1 MRSLDLFNALRPHPM
16 YGKAMTRMAR
26 LLLVLAL
33 VQWLAWLA
41 PARPGTQPFPNYLP
55 LHMLMETASIIVSI
69 MVFIVGWNARGAAR
83 SGNVVGLAC
92 CFLAVGAFDFLH
104 MVSYVGMPDLVS
116 ANDAQK
122 HLNFWLAARVLAAG
136 GLLAAAVRRW
146 RPFAADA
153 TRYWLLGAT
162 VAGVLALAWVVLW
175 HQDWLPDTFIPGHGL
190 TALKKNTE
198 YLVIAIN
205 LATAVLLLA
214 RIRRPQ
220 PFKAVLLFGAV
231 MTMAMGEF
239 FFTLYT
245 TMTGSYNVLGH
256 LYKTISYLFI
266 YRAVVVEAIDMPY
279 NALAQLQERLTFSL
293 QASNT
298 GLWDWDLA
306 SDEIYLSPEWKA
318 QLGYGPDALSNSLA
332 TWDALL
338 HPQDREAAW
347 QTVRD
352 YLASGRLQYENA
364 FRMRHADGGYR
375 WILARGERHKDG
387 DGNAHLLGSHVDITA
402 QKQTEQALR
411 AESEKNLALL
421 RNASDGIHIL
431 DAHGDVIEASV
442 AFCAM
447 LGYTREELIGMNV
460 ARWDARFGQAE
471 LDALLARQLDGGV
484 HNQFETRHRRKD
496 GSLVDVEISNCPLE
510 LAGQPVLFNSA
521 RDITERKR
529 VEAQL
534 RITASVFENSQEG
547 ILITDDEN
555 DIVDVNAA
563 FTRITG
569 YARDEVVG
577 RNPRMLSSGRHDG
590 GFYQQLWAQL
600 QRDGYWRGEL
610 WDRRKSGEV
619 YPELVS
625 ISAVR
630 DERGQV
636 QRYVA
641 VFSDISQIK
650 AHEDELNR
658 AAHYDGLT
666 GVPNRVLLADRMK
679 QAIARTAREG
689 NIMAVCYL
697 DLDGFKHINDS
708 LGHDVG
714 DQVLIEAAR
723 RIGASVRADD
733 TVARLGGDEFVVLL
747 LGLHQAGEWEL
758 TLRRLLEAIAQPF
771 TIGDKTVTLSASA
784 GVAVYPLDQEDPDTL
799 LRHADQA
806 MYLAKQS
813 GKNRYHLYDTA
824 LDRQARDQLEFLASI
839 RHGLEQGQFELYYQP
854 KVNLRTR
861 AVVGAEAL
869 IRWHHPQ
876 RGLLAPGA
884 FLAQVANTE
893 LDIQIGEWVAATAL
907 AQLRTWH
914 EQGLKLS
921 VSINISGYHL
931 ESPDF
936 VDRLRKLMAPYPM
949 LPFGALQIEVL
960 ETVALNDIAIVRDI
974 LAACGRLGVTFA
986 LDDFG
991 TGYSSLSYLSSLPFD
1006 ELKID
1011 QSFVRDM
1018 LDDKGDLAIV
1028 QGVVALAAAFER
1040 QIVAEGIETPAH
1052 YQALLDMGCALGQG
1066 YGIAKPMPAGALPDW
1081 RGQWL
1086 EREVAA

>member
-1 MRSLDLFNALRPHPM
+1 MRSLHLFSVLRPHPM
-16 YGKAMTRMAR
+16 YGKGMARMAKV
-26 LLLVLAL
+26 LLLLAL

-41 PARPGTQPFPNYLP
+41 PSRPGAQPFPHYLP
-55 LHMLMETASIIVSI
+55 LHMLLETASIVVSM
-69 MVFIVGWNARGAAR
+69 MVFVVGWNARGADR

-92 CFLAVGAFDFLH
+92 CFLAVGALDFLH
-104 MVSYVGMPDLVS
+104 MASYVGMPALLTP
-116 ANDAQK
+116 NDAQK
-122 HLNFWLAARVLAAG
+122 HLNFWLGARILAAG
-136 GLLAAAVRRW
+136 GLLAVAARRW
-146 RPFAADA
+146 RPFRADA
-153 TRYWLLGAT
+153 TRRWLLGIT
-162 VAGVLALAWVVLW
+162 LAGVAALGWLVLW
-175 HQDWLPDTFIPGHGL
+175 HQDWLPDTFIPGLGL

-198 YLVIAIN
+198 YLVIAVN
-205 LATAVLLLA
+205 LATAGLLLA
-214 RIRRPQ
+214 RMRRPQ
-220 PFKAVLLFGAV
+220 PFRVVLLFGAV
-231 MTMAMGEF
+231 VTMAMGEF

-245 TMTGSYNVLGH
+245 TMTGGYNVLGH

-279 NALAQLQERLTFSL
+279 NALARLQERLTFSL

-306 SDEIYLSPEWKA
+306 SDDLYLSPEWKA

-332 TWDALL
+332 TWDMLL
-338 HPQDREAAW
+338 HPQDREAVWHA
-347 QTVRD
+347 VRD
-352 YLASGRLQYENA
+352 YLASGRLQYENT

-375 WILARGERHKDG
+375 WILARGERHEDS

-402 QKQTEQALR
+402 QKQIEQALR
-411 AESEKNLALL
+411 SESEKNLALL

-442 AFCAM
+442 SFCAM
-447 LGYTREELIGMNV
+447 LGYTREEVIGMNV
-460 ARWDARFGQAE
+460 ACWDAHYTRAE
-471 LDALLARQLDGGV
+471 LAALVARQLDGGV
-484 HNQFETRHRRKD
+484 RNQFETRHRRKD
-496 GSLVDVEISNCPLE
+496 GSVVEVEISNCPMALD
-510 LAGQPVLFNSA
+510 GRPVLFNSS

-529 VEAQL
+529 AEAQL
-534 RITASVFENSQEG
+534 RLTASVFENSQEG
-547 ILITDDEN
+547 ILITDEAN
-555 DIVDVNAA
+555 NIVDVNAA

-569 YARDEVVG
+569 YGRDEVVG
-577 RNPRMLSSGRHDG
+577 RNPRMLSSGRHES
-590 GFYQQLWAQL
+590 GFYQQLWGQL
-600 QRDGYWRGEL
+600 RRDGYWRGEL

-619 YPELVS
+619 FPELVS
-625 ISAVR
+625 IAAVR

-636 QRYVA
+636 QRYVS

-658 AAHYDGLT
+658 AAHFDGLT
-666 GVPNRVLLADRMK
+666 GVPNRVLLADRMR
-679 QAIARTAREG
+679 QAIARTAREHTM
-689 NIMAVCYL
+689 MAVCYL

-723 RIGASVRADD
+723 RIGAAIRADD

-747 LGLHQAGEWEL
+747 LGLHKVDEWDA
-758 TLRRLLEAIAQPF
+758 TLGRLLAAIAQPF
-771 TIGDKTVTLSASA
+771 VIGDKTVTLSASA

-806 MYLAKQS
+806 MYLAKQG
-813 GKNRYHLYDTA
+813 GKNRFHLYDPA
-824 LDRQARDQLEFLASI
+824 LDRQARDQLEFLTSI
-839 RHGLEQGQFELYYQP
+839 RHALEQGQFELYYQP

-884 FLAQVANTE
+884 FLEQVANTE

-907 AQLRTWH
+907 AQLQAWH

-931 ESPDF
+931 ESPAF
-936 VDRLRKLMAPYPM
+936 VERLRKLMAPYPM

-960 ETVALNDIAIVRDI
+960 ETVALNDIALVRDI
-974 LAACGRLGVTFA
+974 LAACGQLGVTFA

-1018 LDDKGDLAIV
+1018 LEDKGDLAIV

-1040 QIVAEGIETPAH
+1040 QIVAEGIETAAQ
-1052 YQALLDMGCALGQG
+1052 YQALLDLGCGHGQG
-1066 YGIAKPMPAGALPDW
+1066 YGIARPMPAGALPDW

-1086 EREVAA
+1086 ERAVAA

>member
-1 MRSLDLFNALRPHPM
+1 MA
-16 YGKAMTRMAR
+16 RMVR
-26 LLLVLAL
+26 LLLLLAL

-41 PARPGTQPFPNYLP
+41 PSRPDAQPFPHYLP
-55 LHMLMETASIIVSI
+55 LHMLMETASIVVSM

-92 CFLAVGAFDFLH
+92 CFLAVGALDFLH
-104 MVSYVGMPDLVS
+104 MVSYVGMPDLV
-116 ANDAQK
+116 AVNDAQK

-136 GLLAAAVRRW
+136 GLLAVAVRRW
-146 RPFAADA
+146 RPFASDA
-153 TRYWLLGAT
+153 TRYWLLGAS
-162 VAGVLALAWVVLW
+162 VAGVLVLSWLVLW
-175 HQDWLPDTFIPGHGL
+175 HQAWLPDTFIPGRGL

-198 YLVIAIN
+198 YLVIGIN
-205 LATAVLLLA
+205 LATAGLLLA
-214 RIRRPQ
+214 RIGRPQ

-231 MTMAMGEF
+231 VTMAMGEF

-256 LYKTISYLFI
+256 LYKTLSYLFI

-279 NALAQLQERLTFSL
+279 NALAQLQERLSFAL

-298 GLWDWDLA
+298 GLWDWDLD

-318 QLGYGPDALSNSLA
+318 QLGYGEDALSNSLA
-332 TWDALL
+332 TWESLL
-338 HPQDREAAW
+338 HPQDRAAAW

-352 YLASGRLQYENA
+352 YLASGRVRYENA
-364 FRMRHADGGYR
+364 YRLRHADGGYR
-375 WILARGERHKDG
+375 WILARGERHG
-387 DGNAHLLGSHVDITA
+387 DGGNVHLLGSHVDITA
-402 QKQTEQALR
+402 QKQIEQALR
-411 AESEKNLALL
+411 SESEKNLALL

-431 DAHGDVIEASV
+431 DARGDVIEASE

-447 LGYTREELIGMNV
+447 LGYEREEIIGMNV
-460 ARWDARFGQAE
+460 ARWDVHFSQAE
-471 LDALLARQLDGGV
+471 LPAMLARQFDGGV
-484 HNQFETRHRRKD
+484 RSQFETRHRRKD
-496 GSLVDVEISNCPLE
+496 GSLVDVEVSNCPLE
-510 LAGQPVLFNSA
+510 LAGRPVLFNSA

-529 VEAQL
+529 AEAQL

-547 ILITDDEN
+547 ILITDGAN
-555 DIVDVNAA
+555 NIVDVNAA

-569 YARDEVVG
+569 YGRDEVLG
-577 RNPRMLSSGRHDG
+577 RNPRLLASGRHDAA
-590 GFYQQLWAQL
+590 FYRQMWGQV
-600 QRDGYWRGEL
+600 QRDGFWRGEL

-630 DERGQV
+630 DERGQL

-679 QAIARTAREG
+679 QAIARTAREQTL
-689 NIMAVCYL
+689 MAVCYL

-708 LGHDVG
+708 LGHDMG

-723 RIGASVRADD
+723 RIGAAIRADD

-747 LGLHQAGEWEL
+747 LGLHKADEWAA
-758 TLRRLLEAIAQPF
+758 TLQRLLAAITQPF
-771 TIGDKTVTLSASA
+771 VIGDKSVALSASA
-784 GVAVYPLDQEDPDTL
+784 GVAVYPLDEADPDTL

-806 MYLAKQS
+806 MYLAKQG
-813 GKNRYHLYDTA
+813 GKNRYHLYDPA
-824 LDRQARDQLEFLASI
+824 LDRQARDQLEFHTSVRRA
-839 RHGLEQGQFELYYQP
+839 LEQGQFELYYQP

-861 AVVGAEAL
+861 AVVGTEAL
-869 IRWHHPQ
+869 IRWHHPL

-884 FLAQVANTE
+884 FLPQVANTE

-907 AQLRTWH
+907 AQLQDWH
-914 EQGLKLS
+914 AQGLKLS

-931 ESPDF
+931 ESPAF
-936 VDRLRKLMAPYPM
+936 VDRLRQLMAPYPQ

-1018 LDDKGDLAIV
+1018 LEDKGDLAIV
-1028 QGVVALAAAFER
+1028 QGVVALAAAFGR

-1052 YQALLDMGCALGQG
+1052 YQALLDMGCGLGQG
-1066 YGIAKPMPAGALPDW
+1066 YGIGRPMPAGMLPAW

-1086 EREVAA
+1086 APAVPA